1 MMIKGCRK
9 NVVYVKNTGSE
20 MFDEAYFIVSDKGR
34 GVKAT
39 ESDMVRE
46 ADRIISECPSASY
59 FPSHRIASAK
69 TSGVMTV
76 GKAAWFMLGAFF
88 TTALNALIYYIA

>member
-1 MMIKGCRK
+1 MIKGCRK
-9 NVVYVKNTGSE
+9 NVVYVRNTGSE
-20 MFDEAYFIVSDKGR
+20 MFDEAYFIVSEKGS

-46 ADRIISECPSASY
+46 AGRIISEGPSASY
-59 FPSHRIASAK
+59 FSSPK
-69 TSGVMTV
+69 QTSSRKSSVFTV
-76 GKAAWFMLGAFF
+76 GKAAWFMLGASF